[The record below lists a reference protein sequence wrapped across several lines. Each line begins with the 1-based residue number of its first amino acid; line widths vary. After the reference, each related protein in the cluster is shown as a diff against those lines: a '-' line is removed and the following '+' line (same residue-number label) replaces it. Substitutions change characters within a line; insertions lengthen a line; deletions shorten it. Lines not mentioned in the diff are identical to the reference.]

1 MTLLF
6 RVPSCVTTLTLPV
19 VAPLGTVAVISEL
32 DKTLKAAAVPL
43 NVTLV
48 APAKFV
54 PRILTAVRTLPE
66 VGCVSTNGPRPTD
79 RLKTVP
85 QPLPS
90 GPPLQSSLVPPK
102 YAVPQDDPFVSWTRV
117 ALGENPSAESK
128 LVEEDR
134 LFCESKPR
142 SALFST
148 RHK

>member
-48 APAKFV
+48 APAKFA

-66 VGCVSTNGPRPTD
+66 VGCVSSWPTD
-79 RLKTVP
+79 LVVLSWVREDCVRFRLAGHIFAF
-85 QPLPS
+85 QPDMHRCNLSP
-90 GPPLQSSLVPPK
+90 
-102 YAVPQDDPFVSWTRV
+102 
-117 ALGENPSAESK
+117 
-128 LVEEDR
+128 
-134 LFCESKPR
+134 
-142 SALFST
+142 
-148 RHK
+148 